1 MTTYDGLV
9 IATGRRPSGGAA
21 KGEQLRLRTVGECA
35 NAPEPIGAGRGDHR
49 HRCKLDRSGGRDR
62 RDDRWLPRDLA
73 SRPAPGRPCRFSAPG
88 SPIGPKFT
96 SLRTAGAGVLPGSV
110 LNSIFPAVLT
120 VDRPRDI
127 AQARRLFWRQESRS
141 LRPVAANKKAQLV
154 GSPDRSASADIT
166 SEARLTSSRSVLAKS
181 SPIHKSG
188 SPAREAI
195 AYVQQSPKFKAAGCL
210 PLPNRE

>member
-1 MTTYDGLV
+1 MNARTLRNRLVLGAGITVIGASWIGAEVVTAAMTAGCR
-9 IATGRRPSGGAA
+9 ATLPRGRRRA
-21 KGEQLRLRTVGECA
+21 R
-35 NAPEPIGAGRGDHR
+35 
-49 HRCKLDRSGGRDR
+49 
-62 RDDRWLPRDLA
+62 PR
-73 SRPAPGRPCRFSAPG
+73 RFSAPG